1 MPWHNFSE
9 RNKKIIAE
17 SERKLSKGTFDFK
30 VFFFKKIK
38 NKEITPPKI
47 NPKSTEK
54 KYFSFSKKKLKIK
67 IKIGSP
73 KPISFS
79 FEKKAIRKKGKE
91 KRIPS
96 KKEEVKFPL
105 KAQKR
110 RPKRKPKRKIKSG
123 TSRKRR
129 SAKKT

>member
-1 MPWHNFSE
+1 MAHFSE

-17 SERKLSKGTFDFK
+17 SERKLSKGTLDFK

-38 NKEITPPKI
+38 NKQIIPPKI
-47 NPKSTEK
+47 NPKSIAK
-54 KYFSFSKKKLKIK
+54 KYFSGSKKKLKIK

-73 KPISFS
+73 KPINFS
-79 FEKKAIRKKGKE
+79 FEKKAIKKKGKE
-91 KRIPS
+91 KRVPQ

-110 RPKRKPKRKIKSG
+110 NPKRKPKRKIKSG
-123 TSRKRR
+123 TSRNRR